1 MRSKVEEFQKFH
13 LEESLLKMKS
23 ISIDEGDNKISE
35 EQNDAATRRQEALEF
50 KDKGNT
56 FVKGKEYESAVKMYT
71 RAIELCN
78 DDPVFF
84 SNRSQCFLTLE
95 RYKECIEDANRAI
108 ELDPKSFKSLYRR
121 MAAYEKLGDDFR
133 ALQSCRQWLDVAPDD
148 QSCKNAYDRIHN
160 RIIDAEK
167 KKDKEKI
174 RWSRLGINSEVTNF
188 VTKPPHLRSK
198 RPMKNIPVRLRK
210 AASPIPEAIIDK
222 IFGNNTGENLP
233 EPETDSKLFKPN
245 FLLSPS
251 AGSPPKIAKLEEKPK
266 VQVPMIIDE
275 KKKLDETNEILKAQK
290 EQQVMTMEELETHK
304 NHLIMLPASGP
315 QFSGAWKELSDIQRF
330 LYLKNIVESNKN
342 IGKLLG
348 PQLDNSMLK
357 EIIHTIHKYFPL
369 HQLPCIRLLNDLG
382 KNSEMSL
389 LAMFL
394 EEAEKKSKLNKLSVE
409 LLITVSQF

>member
-266 VQVPMIIDE
+266 VQAPVIIDE

-290 EQQVMTMEELETHK
+290 EQVMTMEELETHK
-304 NHLIMLPASGP
+304 NHLIVLPASGP

>member
-35 EQNDAATRRQEALEF
+35 EQNDAATRRLEALEF

-290 EQQVMTMEELETHK
+290 EQVMTMEELETHK
-304 NHLIMLPASGP
+304 NHLIVLPASGP